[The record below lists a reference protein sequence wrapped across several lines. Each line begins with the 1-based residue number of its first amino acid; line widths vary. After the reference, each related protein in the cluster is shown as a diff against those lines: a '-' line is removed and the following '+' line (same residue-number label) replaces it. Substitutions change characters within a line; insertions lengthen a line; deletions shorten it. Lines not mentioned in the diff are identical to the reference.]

1 MFKMAKQSDSEL
13 ADKIK
18 SGQLKA
24 FDQLY
29 ERYSQ
34 NLYRFAR
41 SLLKNHEDAE
51 EVVQEVFYR
60 VWNKRKDLS
69 VRKSFQSFL
78 FTIAYNV
85 IIDQLRKRVKDQKY
99 EQFLVNQAQ
108 RNLINSEDDLE
119 FQDLKNEVEYAIYE
133 LPQKRKQI
141 YQMSREEGLSYKEIA
156 DRKQIKIKTVENHIN
171 LALRHIRK
179 RLGRKDI
186 NIVLFLFL
194 FVYL

>member
-1 MFKMAKQSDSEL
+1 MIKKAKQSDSEL
-13 ADKIK
+13 ANMIK

-24 FDQLY
+24 FDLLY

-69 VRKSFQSFL
+69 GRKSFQSFL

-85 IIDQLRKRVKDQKY
+85 TIDQLRKRINDQKY
-99 EQFLVNQAQ
+99 EQFLINQAQ
-108 RNLINSEDDLE
+108 RNFLNPEDDLE
-119 FQDLKNEVEYAIYE
+119 FQDLKNEVEKAIHE
-133 LPQKRKQI
+133 LPEKRKQI
-141 YQMSREEGLSYKEIA
+141 YMMSREEGLSYKEIA
-156 DRKQIKIKTVENHIN
+156 LRKSIKVKTVENHIN

-179 RLGRKDI
+179 RLGAKEI

>member
-1 MFKMAKQSDSEL
+1 MIKKIEHSDREL

-18 SGQLKA
+18 SGQLHA

-41 SLLKNHEDAE
+41 SLLKTHEDAE
-51 EVVQEVFYR
+51 EVVQEVFFR

-69 VRKSFQSFL
+69 GRKSFQSFL

-85 IIDQLRKRVKDQKY
+85 VIDQLRKRVKDQKY
-99 EQFLVNQAQ
+99 AQFLIYQAQ
-108 RNLINSEDDLE
+108 RNFSKSGDNLE
-119 FQDLKNEVEYAIYE
+119 YEDLKKQVEKAIHD
-133 LPQKRKQI
+133 LPEQRKQI
-141 YQMSREEGLSYKEIA
+141 YLMSREEGLSHKEIA
-156 DRKQIKIKTVENHIN
+156 LRKSIKVKTVENHIN

>member
-1 MFKMAKQSDSEL
+1 MLKKAKQNDREL
-13 ADKIK
+13 VDKVK
-18 SGQLKA
+18 DGHLKA

-41 SLLKNHEDAE
+41 SLLKTHEDAE
-51 EVVQEVFYR
+51 EVVQEVFFR

-69 VRKSFQSFL
+69 GRKSFQSFL

-99 EQFLVNQAQ
+99 EQFLINEAQ
-108 RNLINSEDDLE
+108 RNFLSSDSILE
-119 FQDLKNEVEYAIYE
+119 YKELKTKVEMVIHE
-133 LPQKRKQI
+133 LPEKRKQI
-141 YQMSREEGLSYKEIA
+141 YLMSREEGLSYKEISV
-156 DRKQIKIKTVENHIN
+156 RKQIKIKTVENHIN
-171 LALRHIRK
+171 LTLRHIRK
-179 RLGRKDI
+179 RLGGKDI

-194 FVYL
+194 FVYI

>member
-1 MFKMAKQSDSEL
+1 MIKKIEHSDREL

-18 SGQLKA
+18 SGQLNA

-41 SLLKNHEDAE
+41 SFLKTHEDAE
-51 EVVQEVFYR
+51 EVVQEVFFR
-60 VWNKRKDLS
+60 VWNKRKELS
-69 VRKSFQSFL
+69 GRKSFKSFL

-99 EQFLVNQAQ
+99 EQFLIYQAQ
-108 RNLINSEDDLE
+108 RNFLNSGDNLE
-119 FQDLKNEVEYAIYE
+119 YEDLKKQVEKAIYD
-133 LPQKRKQI
+133 LPEQRKKI
-141 YQMSREEGLSYKEIA
+141 YQMSREEGLSHKEIA
-156 DRKQIKIKTVENHIN
+156 LRKSIKVKTVENHIN

-179 RLGRKDI
+179 QLGKKDI
-186 NIVLFLFL
+186 NIALFFFL
-194 FVYL
+194 FVHI

>member
-1 MFKMAKQSDSEL
+1 MIKKAKQSDSEL

-34 NLYRFAR
+34 NLYRFVL
-41 SLLKNHEDAE
+41 SLLKTHEDAE
-51 EVVQEVFYR
+51 GVVQEVFFR
-60 VWNKRKDLS
+60 VWKKRKELS
-69 VRKSFQSFL
+69 GRKSFQSFL

-85 IIDQLRKRVKDQKY
+85 TIDQLRKRVKDQKY
-99 EQFLVNQAQ
+99 EQFLINQAQ
-108 RNLINSEDDLE
+108 RNLLNPEDDLE
-119 FQDLKNEVEYAIYE
+119 FQDLKNEVEKAIHG
-133 LPQKRKQI
+133 LPEKRKQI
-141 YQMSREEGLSYKEIA
+141 YIMSREEGLSYKEIA

-179 RLGRKDI
+179 RLGAKEI